1 IGGIVS
7 ITASANSVMPL
18 ESVFIG
24 GVGGFLGAAGITWLE
39 RLKIDDS
46 VGAIP
51 AHLFAGIWGT
61 LAVALFSDLE
71 KIGTGLTRIEQFW
84 IQGLGIAAAGLF
96 TFGISYSV
104 LFIINRIYPLRV
116 SRRAEEIGLNIAEHG
131 AGSALQNLLAEMED
145 HRASGDFTGRVRVEE
160 GSDVAI
166 IAQQYNQVL
175 ERIRRESGR
184 RENVIKE
191 LEQARYE
198 AEQAARSKSRF
209 LAHMSHEL
217 RTPLNAIIG
226 FASLMRMH
234 PAKSVEEQARY
245 LEYAGD
251 IETSGR
257 HLLRV
262 INDILDFSRL
272 EEDQVALKEE
282 LVLAADLIAYVNRMF
297 KPLAEEKEISLIA
310 DSNNLSISIS
320 ADEKLMRQT
329 LINLL
334 SNAIKFTPIS
344 GTIEIKGGVEAD
356 GRLAIS
362 VADSG
367 PGIPPEKVEK
377 AMRSFGQV
385 DDGFTKVE
393 QQGTGLGL
401 PLARAFMRLHQGT
414 LTVSNGPNGGAEITI
429 RLPAKRVDPADP
441 AIGALAY

>member
-1 IGGIVS
+1 
-7 ITASANSVMPL
+7 
-18 ESVFIG
+18 
-24 GVGGFLGAAGITWLE
+24 
-39 RLKIDDS
+39 
-46 VGAIP
+46 
-51 AHLFAGIWGT
+51 
-61 LAVALFSDLE
+61 
-71 KIGTGLTRIEQFW
+71 
-84 IQGLGIAAAGLF
+84 
-96 TFGISYSV
+96 
-104 LFIINRIYPLRV
+104 
-116 SRRAEEIGLNIAEHG
+116 
-131 AGSALQNLLAEMED
+131 
-145 HRASGDFTGRVRVEE
+145 
-160 GSDVAI
+160 
-166 IAQQYNQVL
+166 
-175 ERIRRESGR
+175 
-184 RENVIKE
+184 
-191 LEQARYE
+191 
-198 AEQAARSKSRF
+198 
-209 LAHMSHEL
+209 
-217 RTPLNAIIG
+217 
-226 FASLMRMH
+226 MH